1 METTEPQTKKAGAPR
16 VIKRYANRKLY
27 DTRDSRY
34 VTLVQ
39 IAEYVR
45 NGEDVQIIDNTSKED
60 LTHVTLAQIIYEEEK
75 KGESDSRQGSIG
87 TLRQF
92 IQTGSQRL
100 VETFRESPISKVFQR
115 REDGAEAKSEA
126 KSEPPPDEQKR
137 AAPADEHKRNA
148 LLDKSREA
156 LEELQRI
163 ADDRLRLL
171 VTSAIAP
178 VHHLQSEVK
187 RLQARID
194 ELESRLVKAA
204 QVKGKAPKGAKE
216 DEKS

>member
-1 METTEPQTKKAGAPR
+1 MEPIESQTKKPAGRR
-16 VIKRYANRKLY
+16 VVKRYANRKLY

-75 KGESDSRQGSIG
+75 KGESDARQGSIG

-92 IQTGSQRL
+92 IQTGSQRI
-100 VETFRESPISKVFQR
+100 VESLRESSISRVFHR
-115 REDGAEAKSEA
+115 GGESAEPRP
-126 KSEPPPDEQKR
+126 EP
-137 AAPADEHKRNA
+137 ASADDSRRNA

-156 LEELQRI
+156 LDELQRI

-187 RLQARID
+187 RLQGRIV
-194 ELESRLVKAA
+194 ELEARLVKAA
-204 QVKGKAPKGAKE
+204 QPKGRSRTGRDG
-216 DEKS
+216 DEQA

>member
-1 METTEPQTKKAGAPR
+1 MSVENTEPQTKKAGGQR
-16 VIKRYANRKLY
+16 VVKRYANRKLY

-45 NGEDVQIIDNTSKED
+45 NGEDVKIIDNTSKED

-75 KGESDSRQGSIG
+75 KGEGDSRQGSIG

-115 REDGAEAKSEA
+115 RDEGAETKGDGAAEA
-126 KSEPPPDEQKR
+126 PPDDHR
-137 AAPADEHKRNA
+137 RNA

-163 ADDRLRLL
+163 ADDRLRAL
-171 VTSAIAP
+171 VSSAIAP
-178 VHHLQSEVK
+178 VHHLQAEVK

-194 ELESRLVKAA
+194 DLEARLVKASQA
-204 QVKGKAPKGAKE
+204 KSDPRKIPKE
-216 DEKS
+216 DEKQ

>member
-1 METTEPQTKKAGAPR
+1 VDSTEPQTKKTAAQR
-16 VIKRYANRKLY
+16 VVKRYANRKLY

-45 NGEDVQIIDNTSKED
+45 NGEDVRIIDNTSKED

-75 KGESDSRQGSIG
+75 KGEGDSRQGSIG
-87 TLRQF
+87 TLRHF

-100 VETFRESPISKVFQR
+100 VDTFRESPISKVFHR
-115 REDGAEAKSEA
+115 REDGSEGRA
-126 KSEPPPDEQKR
+126 DVKSEPPV
-137 AAPADEHKRNA
+137 DEHKRNA

-163 ADDRLRLL
+163 ADDRLRSL
-171 VTSAIAP
+171 VSSAIAP

-187 RLQARID
+187 RLQERID
-194 ELESRLVKAA
+194 ELEARLVKAS
-204 QVKGKAPKGAKE
+204 QVKVEARKGSKE
-216 DEKS
+216 EDKS

>member
-1 METTEPQTKKAGAPR
+1 VETTEPQTKKTSGQR

-45 NGEDVQIIDNTSKED
+45 NGEEVQIIDNTSKED

-75 KGESDSRQGSIG
+75 KGEGDSRQGSIG

-100 VETFRESPISKVFQR
+100 VDTFRESPISKVFQR
-115 REDGAEAKSEA
+115 REDGVELKSEA
-126 KSEPPPDEQKR
+126 KSEP
-137 AAPADEHKRNA
+137 PADEHKRNA

-194 ELESRLVKAA
+194 ELERSLVKAA
-204 QVKGKAPKGAKE
+204 QPKGKGRKGSE
-216 DEKS
+216 EQDNS

>member
-1 METTEPQTKKAGAPR
+1 MDSTEPHIKNTDTPR
-16 VIKRYANRKLY
+16 VVKRYANRKLY

-45 NGEDVQIIDNTSKED
+45 NGEDVKIIDNTSKED

-75 KGESDSRQGSIG
+75 KGEGDSRQGSIG
-87 TLRQF
+87 TLRNF

-100 VETFRESPISKVFQR
+100 VETFRESPISKVFHR
-115 REDGAEAKSEA
+115 REDGAETKSEA
-126 KSEPPPDEQKR
+126 KNDPPP
-137 AAPADEHKRNA
+137 DEHKRNA
-148 LLDKSREA
+148 LFDKSREA

-163 ADDRLRLL
+163 ADDRMRAL

-178 VHHLQSEVK
+178 VQHLQAEVK

-194 ELESRLVKAA
+194 ELEARLVKAA
-204 QVKGKAPKGAKE
+204 QAKGETRKSPKE

>member
-1 METTEPQTKKAGAPR
+1 METTELLTKKTSGQR

-115 REDGAEAKSEA
+115 REDGAELKSDA
-126 KSEPPPDEQKR
+126 KSEPPG
-137 AAPADEHKRNA
+137 DEHKRNA

-194 ELESRLVKAA
+194 ELERSLVKAA
-204 QVKGKAPKGAKE
+204 QPKGKARKGSE
-216 DEKS
+216 QQGNS

>member
-1 METTEPQTKKAGAPR
+1 VEPTESQTKKPAGRR
-16 VIKRYANRKLY
+16 VVKRYANRKLY

-75 KGESDSRQGSIG
+75 KGEGEARQGSIG
-87 TLRQF
+87 TLRQI

-100 VETFRESPISKVFQR
+100 VESLRESPISRVFQR
-115 REDGAEAKSEA
+115 GAEGGEPASSE
-126 KSEPPPDEQKR
+126 DTR
-137 AAPADEHKRNA
+137 RHA
-148 LLDKSREA
+148 LLEKSREA
-156 LEELQRI
+156 LDELQRI

-178 VHHLQSEVK
+178 VHHLQGEVK

-194 ELESRLVKAA
+194 ELEARLVKAA
-204 QVKGKAPKGAKE
+204 QPKTGKRPGRDG
-216 DEKS
+216 DESA

>member
-1 METTEPQTKKAGAPR
+1 MESTEPTTKKAGGQR

-45 NGEDVQIIDNTSKED
+45 NGEEVQIIDNTSKED

-75 KGESDSRQGSIG
+75 KGEGDSRQGSIG
-87 TLRQF
+87 TLRHF

-100 VETFRESPISKVFQR
+100 VDTFRESPISKVFHR
-115 REDGAEAKSEA
+115 REDGAEPKSEV
-126 KSEPPPDEQKR
+126 KSDPPP
-137 AAPADEHKRNA
+137 DEHKRNA
-148 LLDKSREA
+148 LFDKSREA

-204 QVKGKAPKGAKE
+204 QPTGNPRKSPKEERKP
-216 DEKS
+216 